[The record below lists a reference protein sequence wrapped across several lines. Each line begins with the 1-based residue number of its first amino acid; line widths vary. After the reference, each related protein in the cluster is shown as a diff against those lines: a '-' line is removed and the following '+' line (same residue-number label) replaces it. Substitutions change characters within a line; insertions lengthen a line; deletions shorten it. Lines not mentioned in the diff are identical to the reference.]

1 MCTRRPRLTHSNH
14 LPHIPGGG
22 GISLPSACL
31 LATFMTGLMVPSES
45 NSPDFD
51 LGRCN
56 TKLSSTI
63 VLMARQTIGVVR
75 RIMDGASA
83 DVAAE
88 T

>member
-1 MCTRRPRLTHSNH
+1 MHSNH
-14 LPHIPGGG
+14 LPHVPGGE
-22 GISLPSACL
+22 GISLPRACL

-45 NSPDFD
+45 NSPDYD

-63 VLMARQTIGVVR
+63 VLMARQNIGVVR
-75 RIMDGASA
+75 RMMEGESA
-83 DVAAE
+83 DVVAG